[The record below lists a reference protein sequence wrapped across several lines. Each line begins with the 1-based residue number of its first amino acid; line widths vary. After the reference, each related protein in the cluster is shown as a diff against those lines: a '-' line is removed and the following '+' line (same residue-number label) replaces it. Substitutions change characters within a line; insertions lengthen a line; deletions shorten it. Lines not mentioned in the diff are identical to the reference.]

1 MRIAFGE
8 FIFALLCAA
17 LLSIAWWLVRQGFL
31 GAGQVYFI
39 EAAVLGFTAT
49 AIFITFGIVSDRIL
63 VPAFVIGISFVSAW
77 FILLESSSLGVAAVI
92 VSFLLS
98 STAWIR
104 MRQQRSLLLNPSFSS
119 AAHAGL
125 GLWFLGIALLLAV
138 GSYLGLPNQ
147 ETLIKKIPETFVGAS
162 LPFVAR
168 PLEQFTGVNLN
179 TTIDEFISKK
189 QDVKDLKKIAQA
201 REQFA
206 AQVGVPLSGDQR
218 LRDVIQSLIEQKIR
232 TLFSVFG
239 KYLIFGFVLVFV
251 LFSQSIAA
259 PSVWA
264 LALLGPVI
272 LKVVRG
278 IGFVEEEQH
287 NVVRS
292 MLRWR
297 VPKK

>member
-1 MRIAFGE
+1 MRIASGE
-8 FIFALLCAA
+8 LICAALFAA
-17 LLSIAWWLVRQGFL
+17 LLSIAWWLVRQGLL
-31 GAGQVYFI
+31 GAGQAYFI
-39 EAAVLGFTAT
+39 EAAVLGFFAT
-49 AIFITFGIVSDRIL
+49 TIFITFGIVSDRIL

-77 FILLESSSLGVAAVI
+77 FLLLEHSPLGVAVVI
-92 VSFLLS
+92 VSFFLS

-104 MRQQRSLLLNPSFSS
+104 MRHQRSLLLNPSFSS

-138 GSYLGLPNQ
+138 GSYMGLPNQ

-206 AQVGVPLSGDQR
+206 AQVGVQLSGDQR

-239 KYLIFGFVLVFV
+239 KYLVFGFVLVFV

-259 PSVWA
+259 PSVWV
-264 LALLGPVI
+264 LALVGPVI

-278 IGFVEEEQH
+278 VGFVEEEQH

-297 VPKK
+297 VPQK

>member
-8 FIFALLCAA
+8 FIFAVLCAA

-39 EAAVLGFTAT
+39 EAAVLGFFAT
-49 AIFITFGIVSDRIL
+49 AIFITLGIVSDRIL

-119 AAHAGL
+119 AAHAGV

-206 AQVGVPLSGDQR
+206 SQVGVPLSGDQR

-239 KYLIFGFVLVFV
+239 KYLVFGFVLVFV

-259 PSVWA
+259 PSVWV
-264 LALLGPVI
+264 LALVGPVI
-272 LKVVRG
+272 LKVVR
-278 IGFVEEEQH
+278 
-287 NVVRS
+287 
-292 MLRWR
+292 
-297 VPKK
+297 

>member
-1 MRIAFGE
+1 MRIASGE
-8 FIFALLCAA
+8 FICAALFAA

-31 GAGQVYFI
+31 GAGQAYFI
-39 EAAVLGFTAT
+39 EAAVLGFFAT
-49 AIFITFGIVSDRIL
+49 AIFITLGIVSDRIL

-119 AAHAGL
+119 AAHAGV

>member
-1 MRIAFGE
+1 MRLASGE
-8 FIFALLCAA
+8 LICAALFAA
-17 LLSIAWWLVRQGFL
+17 LLSIAWWLVRQGLL
-31 GAGQVYFI
+31 GAGQAYFI
-39 EAAVLGFTAT
+39 EAAVLGFFAT
-49 AIFITFGIVSDRIL
+49 TIFITFGIVSDRIL

-77 FILLESSSLGVAAVI
+77 FLLLEHSPLGVAVVI
-92 VSFLLS
+92 VSFFLS

-104 MRQQRSLLLNPSFSS
+104 MRHQRSLLLNPSFSS

-138 GSYLGLPNQ
+138 GSYMGLPNE
-147 ETLIKKIPETFVGAS
+147 ETLVKKIPETFVGAS

-179 TTIDEFISKK
+179 TTIDEFISQK
-189 QDVKDLKKIAQA
+189 QDMKDLKKIAQA

-206 AQVGVPLSGDQR
+206 VQVGVPLTGDQR
-218 LRDVIQSLIEQKIR
+218 LRDVIQNMIEQKVR
-232 TLFSVFG
+232 MLFSVFG
-239 KYLIFGFVLVFV
+239 KYLVFGFVLVFV

-259 PSVWA
+259 PSLWA
-264 LALLGPVI
+264 FALIGPLI

-278 IGFVEEEQH
+278 IGFAEEEQQT
-287 NVVRS
+287 VVRS

-297 VPKK
+297 VPKE